1 MLSMMNCPTCGAAM
15 RLDAQKE
22 SLRCDH
28 CGQVHFPAP
37 NADGV
42 RVLGGGAGV
51 KCPVCDIELTVAA
64 AGGQQVCFC
73 DKCRGVLIG
82 MDAFRV
88 AAEELKS
95 RLAGATEI
103 PRPMNPGDLKR
114 ALRCPKCGWKMD
126 THPYAGPGNIVIDNC
141 PRCELNWLD
150 HAELRRVAA
159 APDVKW
165 NTAAWEDA
173 ANEREEEEE
182 DSIANWLLRRL
193 TR

>member
-1 MLSMMNCPTCGAAM
+1 
-15 RLDAQKE
+15 
-22 SLRCDH
+22 
-28 CGQVHFPAP
+28 
-37 NADGV
+37 
-42 RVLGGGAGV
+42 
-51 KCPVCDIELTVAA
+51 
-64 AGGQQVCFC
+64 
-73 DKCRGVLIG
+73 

-88 AAEELKS
+88 AVDELRS
-95 RLAGATEI
+95 HLEGATEI
-103 PRPMNPGDLKR
+103 PRPMNPDDLKR

-150 HAELRRVAA
+150 HAELRRVAS

-165 NTAAWEDA
+165 NAAAWEGA